1 MITKKTFKGIPYLD
15 VYNPTQ
21 DEVKEIMNTYR
32 LDPGVADEILS
43 PTLRS
48 RVERYSDYF
57 YTILHFPSFKQ
68 SHTNGVHS
76 QEIDFIISKK
86 FLITVRYDVNE
97 SIERFSKNIDVDNV
111 TNKVEITYP
120 SLFLFFK
127 IIDDLYSGSMFE
139 LQSAESDLKEIEDN
153 VFAGKEKDMVFELSR
168 FGRNMLEFRQ
178 TISTHKDILKSLT
191 KDWSAVFGDT
201 YKHHLDR
208 LLANYFKVKNTH
220 SMVKDTMQEVRLTNN
235 SLLTTKQNETMKVFT
250 ILAFVTF
257 PLTLIAGVFG
267 MNTSYTPFVG
277 ADNDFWLIIASMGLV
292 TILMFMYFKWKK
304 WL

>member
-15 VYNPTQ
+15 VFNPTPE
-21 DEVKEIMNTYR
+21 EVKGIMEDFR

-43 PTLRS
+43 PSLRP
-48 RVERYSDYF
+48 RIERYSDYF
-57 YTILHFPSFKQ
+57 YTILHFPAFKQ
-68 SHTNGVHS
+68 SHTEGSPS

-97 SIERFSKNIDVDNV
+97 SIERFIKKLDVDTV
-111 TNKVEITYP
+111 TSKVEITHP

-127 IIDDLYSGSMFE
+127 IADSLYNSSMFE
-139 LQSAESDLKEIEDN
+139 LQSAEGDLKEIEDN

-178 TISTHKDILKSLT
+178 TISAHKDILKSLI
-191 KDWSAVFGDT
+191 KDWNSVFGDT

-208 LLANYFKVKNTH
+208 LIANYFKVKNTH
-220 SMVKDTMQEVRLTNN
+220 GLVKDTMQEVRLTNN

-277 ADNDFWLIIASMGLV
+277 ADNDFWIIISSMGLV
-292 TILMFMYFKWKK
+292 TLSMFMYFRWKR